1 MGKPYA
7 KRPMKPNTENDTA
20 PGDSASSELRW
31 RTSMSAG
38 PIYRGGVSFSAD
50 VNSGDV
56 LLCRLVYAGPKR
68 TNAEAHAAL
77 ADRALSWIASY
88 EARTNRPV

>member
-1 MGKPYA
+1 
-7 KRPMKPNTENDTA
+7 MKIQTDIDVGLANSTPPE
-20 PGDSASSELRW
+20 PQW

-38 PIYRGGVSFSAD
+38 PIYSGGVSFSAD